1 MRERILTLGILA
13 TTEHN
18 THKTMAKDQ
27 ILIVNEAVDFTRL
40 SEGDKIAFV
49 KDADGNSVFVYE
61 KSSGEQYNNAFL
73 ACIIKGEEII
83 PVALSV
89 SSILAPYGKTAP
101 FLYEEK
107 DGKKSFMKN
116 LNVGFHTSAKRQHST
131 LRDAGTVIKISRT
144 AIVQFTSKKGENV
157 DWNCYELSKTNEK
170 FVATSEQTAEIT
182 EWVQTYIT
190 KQNKKMGK

>member
-1 MRERILTLGILA
+1 
-13 TTEHN
+13 
-18 THKTMAKDQ
+18 MAKDQ
-27 ILIVNEAVDFTRL
+27 IIIVREAVDFTRL
-40 SEGDKIAFV
+40 SEGDKFAFV
-49 KDADGNSVFVYE
+49 KDADNNSVFVYE

-73 ACIIKGEEII
+73 ACILKGDEII

-144 AIVQFTSKKGENV
+144 AIVQFTSKKGESV

-170 FVATSEQTAEIT
+170 FVPNESQISEIT
-182 EWVQTYIT
+182 EWVQTYLS
-190 KQNKKMGK
+190 KQTKKMGK